1 MTGTGAV
8 RWGIIGTANIA
19 RAAFLPGMRAAG
31 GVAAVVAGRDG
42 GRTAQFAS
50 EHGIER
56 AVAGYQN
63 AVDDPAVDALYIP
76 LPNSLHAEWTIAGLR
91 AGKPVLCEKPLCGSL
106 EETEHVLA
114 VAAETGTL
122 LWEAFVFPFHD
133 QFARV
138 TGLVADGAIGELR
151 EIQSNFHFSI
161 GRPDN
166 IRMSR
171 DLDGG
176 ALNDVGC
183 YPVRLALELFRAGHR
198 TAWATAEWGGQ
209 HVDTETWGSLG
220 FTGGRRLLLSCGM
233 RRGYDTF
240 TSLQGSSGQIHLTNP
255 FHPGPGDRFELVVPG
270 QGARSYAAAGE
281 EPSFTA
287 AIRHIHAV
295 LRGEEAPRQL
305 AADTSLASA
314 RALHGLHASMAAG
327 AARPLAR

>member
-19 RAAFLPGMRAAG
+19 RAAFLPGVRQAG
-31 GVAAVVAGRDG
+31 GVPAVVAGRDA
-42 GRTAQFAS
+42 GRAARYAG

-56 AVAGYQN
+56 SVAGYQN
-63 AVDDPAVDALYIP
+63 VIDDPAVDALYIP
-76 LPNSLHAEWTIAGLR
+76 LPNSLHAEWTIAALR

-106 EETEHVLA
+106 AETERVLA
-114 VAAETGTL
+114 VAAETSAP

-133 QFARV
+133 QFTRV

-183 YPVRLALELFRAGHR
+183 YPVRLALELFGTGHHS
-198 TAWATAEWGGQ
+198 AWATAEWGGQ

-220 FTGGRRLLLSCGM
+220 FAGGRRLLLSCGM

-240 TSLQGSSGQIHLTNP
+240 TRLLGSSGQIHLSNP
-255 FHPGPGDRFELVVPG
+255 FHPGPGDRFEVLPSG
-270 QGARSYAAAGE
+270 AEARSYAAAD

-287 AIRHIHAV
+287 AIRHIQAV

-314 RALHGLHASMAAG
+314 QALHDLHASVAAG
-327 AARPLAR
+327 AAHPLGR